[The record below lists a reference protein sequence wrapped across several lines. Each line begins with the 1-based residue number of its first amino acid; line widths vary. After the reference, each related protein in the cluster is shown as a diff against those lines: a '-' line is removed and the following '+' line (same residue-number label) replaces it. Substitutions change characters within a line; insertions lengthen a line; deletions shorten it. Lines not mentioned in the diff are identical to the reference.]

1 MDKRFDYFLRN
12 FSLFYDIDIN
22 SLSYGGDK
30 AAPISI
36 IQNVDSSFWD
46 EKKDIE
52 TANFVWKKL
61 GEKNIP
67 FLFDKNSTKDTITY
81 KNNHATVNYDI
92 VAATFYLLSG
102 WNELVS
108 SGKDEL
114 GRIKYKENIISKLNI
129 SSIPVV
135 NYYFDVL
142 REAIE
147 TVTRKK
153 IKKNLWGENNFGV
166 ALTHDIDKCRSAW
179 LEGSFSEFKKKRFA
193 SIPKLIF
200 NRIFTKDDWFNFE
213 MISNIEK
220 QYNAKSSF
228 YFLPRK
234 GKSGKW
240 QNADYRVESKSI
252 QKAINYLRTYGNE
265 IGVHGSF
272 GTHINCE
279 KLKKDYD
286 KLGHESIVGN
296 RFHFLM
302 FDPEKSA
309 SVLEE
314 SNIMYDSSLGFAE
327 HIGFRRGTCYPFYLY
342 NFEKDKI
349 SKVIE
354 IPLIVMDGSLA
365 DKKYMGLSRQDSLS
379 KVVELINEI
388 KNFGGVFTLLW
399 HNTHFSDYK
408 YTGWK
413 EVYREILD
421 YCKENKGLLTNG
433 GEILAKIK
441 NK

>member
-22 SLSYGGDK
+22 SLSYGGEK
-30 AAPISI
+30 VAPISI
-36 IQNVDSSFWD
+36 KQNVDSSFWD
-46 EKKDIE
+46 DKKDIE
-52 TANFVWKKL
+52 TTNFVWKKL
-61 GEKNIP
+61 RKKNIP
-67 FLFDKNSTKDTITY
+67 FLFEKNSTKDIITY
-81 KNNHATVNYDI
+81 KNNHATINYDI

-114 GRIKYKENIISKLNI
+114 GRIKYKENIINKLNI
-129 SSIPVV
+129 SSIPVI

-147 TVTRKK
+147 TVIRKK

-166 ALTHDIDKCRSAW
+166 ALTHDIDTCKSAW
-179 LEGSFSEFKKKRFA
+179 LEGSFSEFKKKQFA

-200 NRIFTKDDWFNFE
+200 KRIFTRDDWFNFE

-220 QYNAKSSF
+220 QYNATSSF

-240 QNADYRVESKSI
+240 QNADYKVESKSI
-252 QKAINYLRTYGNE
+252 QKAIHYLRAYGNE

-272 GTHINCE
+272 GTHNNCE
-279 KLKKDYD
+279 KLKKDIG
-286 KLGHESIVGN
+286 KLGHEPIVGN

-302 FDPEKSA
+302 FDPEKSV

-314 SNIMYDSSLGFAE
+314 SNIMYDTSLGFAE
-327 HIGFRRGTCYPFYLY
+327 QIGFRRGTCYPFYLY

-365 DKKYMGLSRQDSLS
+365 DKKYMGLSREDCLS